1 MKEEE
6 RERLKQ
12 QILIEEQNPK
22 MANPYEP
29 ISMNYSPLKRN
40 KNPKEHMARSRRR
53 KKEKKIPEKS
63 GNYTKETESNID
75 KNAILV
81 RREKKK
87 LPTWNDPNRDNN
99 FAWKLHLKTLLYE
112 KICLT
117 YATLAEYS
125 YSNKQYGFSLKY
137 IAMASKCQKL
147 LSNMIIKSTVVDAGC
162 LLGRVGDNFFQIS
175 KNWAKLNLF
184 EVQLEVD
191 HEFDKQIKLEIE
203 RDLSEEVDGNA
214 GSEFNLS
221 EFIFYFIT
229 IIF

>member
-1 MKEEE
+1 MFSLVLKEEE

-29 ISMNYSPLKRN
+29 ISMNYEPLKQN
-40 KNPKEHMARSRRR
+40 KDPKEHVPRSRRR
-53 KKEKKIPEKS
+53 KKEKKNPEKS
-63 GNYTKETESNID
+63 GNYLIETKSNID

-81 RREKKK
+81 RKEKKK
-87 LPTWNDPNRDNN
+87 LPTWNEPNRDDN

-112 KICLT
+112 KICLA

-125 YSNKQYGFSLKY
+125 YSHKHYGFSLKY

-175 KNWAKLNLF
+175 KHWAQLNLF

-203 RDLSEEVDGNA
+203 RDLSEEVDGDA
-214 GSEFNLS
+214 GSEFDLGELIYS
-221 EFIFYFIT
+221 
-229 IIF
+229 